1 MPFVLVFGV
10 MADKDVEVMTRIL
23 FPLAQSV
30 VLTRAPTERAAA
42 PEEIARRAG
51 EAARRA
57 KMEANPRRALALARR
72 LAPAGGQVV
81 VAGSLYLVGEITR
94 ILRTARRA

>member
-1 MPFVLVFGV
+1 

-23 FPLAQSV
+23 FPLAHAV
-30 VLTRAPTERAAA
+30 VLTRAPTDRAAA
-42 PEEIARRAG
+42 PEEIAHRAG

-57 KMEANPRRALALARR
+57 KMEASPRRALALARR